1 MRAGLVNV
9 WMGLE
14 VRPRNSND
22 EIPMTKTTKLPVVS
36 CQLPVKKPFAFT
48 GNWQLTTGN
57 SFSFRHS
64 FVIRIS
70 LFVILTLGSC
80 NKPQSSATT
89 NPTSPTI
96 ASMVPAAT
104 DLIIGMGEKDR
115 LLAVS
120 NTDDVDHL
128 PKVGGYGAPDWEL
141 LRSLHPTILITE
153 MSPARQDAGFKA
165 NAAELNITPINL
177 KIEKLEDIFNALDV
191 LGNAMKVPAAAAT
204 AKAKMQTRL
213 DAVRQRVA
221 GQKPVATLIVI
232 GSNADMIAGPGTFLD
247 DLLTIAGGR
256 NASSSPGWPQIDREM
271 LLSLKPD
278 VIMQLLP
285 DAPQQERDQ
294 AAAIWKQYPQIPAVA
309 AGRVYP
315 IYDGYAELPGWHVTD
330 LAEKFSQCLHPSR

>member
-1 MRAGLVNV
+1 
-9 WMGLE
+9 
-14 VRPRNSND
+14 
-22 EIPMTKTTKLPVVS
+22 
-36 CQLPVKKPFAFT
+36 
-48 GNWQLTTGN
+48 
-57 SFSFRHS
+57 
-64 FVIRIS
+64 
-70 LFVILTLGSC
+70 
-80 NKPQSSATT
+80 
-89 NPTSPTI
+89 
-96 ASMVPAAT
+96 MVPAAT

-191 LGNAMKVPAAAAT
+191 LGNALKVPAAAAT

-221 GQKPVATLIVI
+221 GQKPVSTLIVI
-232 GSNADMIAGPGTFLD
+232 GSKADMIAGAGTFLD
-247 DLLTIAGGR
+247 DLLTIAGGQ

-278 VIMQLLP
+278 VIIQLLP
-285 DAPQQERDQ
+285 DAPQQERDH

>member
-1 MRAGLVNV
+1 
-9 WMGLE
+9 
-14 VRPRNSND
+14 
-22 EIPMTKTTKLPVVS
+22 MTKQRPENPGHLFRHS
-36 CQLPVKKPFAFT
+36 
-48 GNWQLTTGN
+48 
-57 SFSFRHS
+57 SFEFRHS

-80 NKPQSSATT
+80 NKPQSTATT
-89 NPTSPTI
+89 NPASPTT

-120 NTDDVDHL
+120 TTDDIDHL

-177 KIEKLEDIFNALDV
+177 KIENLNDVFNALDV
-191 LGNAMKVPAAAAT
+191 LGDALKVPTVAAAA
-204 AKAKMQTRL
+204 KAQMHTRL
-213 DAVRQRVA
+213 DAVRLRVA
-221 GQKPVATLIVI
+221 GQKPISTLIVI
-232 GSNADMIAGPGTFLD
+232 GSNADLIAGSGTFLD
-247 DLLTIAGGR
+247 DLVKIAGGR
-256 NASSSPGWPQIDREM
+256 NASSNPGWPQIDREM

-278 VIMQLLP
+278 AIIQLLP
-285 DAPQQERDQ
+285 GAAPQERDQ

-315 IYDGYAELPGWHVTD
+315 IYDGYAQVPGWHVTD
-330 LAEKFSQCLHPSR
+330 LTEKFSQCLHPSSTTKP